1 VGHPRLSPRRAHA
14 RDAGQ
19 TARGSRTHLSQLD
32 AIDDER
38 GVLSVLLGG
47 ILELLDRDRGQR
59 AVTEIPLPA
68 IAPAP
73 GGAIPEPTARLRAL
87 ESATERLRA
96 RVVAALLLAA
106 TKAATATAAAKA
118 TAVLLLLSTSNNA
131 VRATLPRLDRWTPRA
146 SERAASPSLRN
157 AACWRAFARRVLQ
170 RVPGRRRRSPRRR
183 RSHRHRRS
191 RRRRRR
197 SRRRRQSRPRSSWLV
212 ASCVCT
218 TSERASGGHSGIAFR
233 AA

>member
-146 SERAASPSLRN
+146 SERALLPPSATPRVGARLRGVCCSAYL
-157 AACWRAFARRVLQ
+157 AAAAEA
-170 RVPGRRRRSPRRR
+170 PAAAEATATAEAAAAAAEAAAAAK
-183 RSHRHRRS
+183 
-191 RRRRRR
+191 
-197 SRRRRQSRPRSSWLV
+197 V
-212 ASCVCT
+212 AP
-218 TSERASGGHSGIAFR
+218 EAHGW
-233 AA
+233 